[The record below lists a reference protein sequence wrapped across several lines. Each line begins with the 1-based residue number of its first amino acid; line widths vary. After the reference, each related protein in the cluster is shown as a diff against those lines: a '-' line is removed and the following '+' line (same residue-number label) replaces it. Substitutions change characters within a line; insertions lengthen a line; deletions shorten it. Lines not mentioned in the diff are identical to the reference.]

1 MSQGQY
7 VFNVIQNQAMAW
19 PALSSIVQPFQHAG
33 PYIFIGSGTSFYL
46 AQVACAKAL
55 KNGIPAVALPTAE
68 IILDPEIWLDHPV
81 TLIIISR
88 SGTTSEAILAAQ
100 KAKEYH
106 IPIIA
111 VTCHHS
117 TPLANLADQVLVAD
131 DGDEDTVVMIRSF
144 TTMLVLLQSSI
155 DLVAH
160 RSQCSPVLLADA
172 AQPVL
177 EQANLFIPLLLR
189 TAPRRVYVLGGGL
202 RQGIAE
208 EGVLKLQEMAG
219 AVALAFN
226 PLEFRHGPWGSL
238 ENTDA
243 VFLLGQRDR
252 VQYEHPLYKDLLQRT
267 SHITVV
273 AREDWFGGLDID
285 ASSRLELP
293 NDIPDEDAGPLAVLP
308 LQILAWHM
316 ARLTGENPDA
326 PKNLTPV
333 VVLNH
338 E

>member
-1 MSQGQY
+1 MSKGEY
-7 VFNVIQNQAMAW
+7 VFDVIQNQATAW
-19 PALSSIVQPFQHAG
+19 ASLSSSVKPFQYAG

-68 IILDPEIWLDHPV
+68 IILDTEMWLNRQV
-81 TLIIISR
+81 TLIVISR
-88 SGTTSEAILAAQ
+88 SGTTSEAILAAK
-100 KAKEYH
+100 KAKDYH

-117 TPLANLADQVLVAD
+117 TPLANLANQVLVSD

-144 TTMLVLLQSSI
+144 TSMLVLLQSSI
-155 DLVAH
+155 DMVAN
-160 RSQCSPVLLADA
+160 RSGCSPIMLADA
-172 AQPVL
+172 AHPIL
-177 EQANLFIPLLLR
+177 KQANSLIPLLLR
-189 TAPRRVYVLGGGL
+189 NIPRRVYVLGGGL

-252 VQYEHPLYKDLLQRT
+252 IEYEHPLYNDLLQRT
-267 SHITVV
+267 RHITVI
-273 AREDWFGGLDID
+273 ACEDWFGGLEMDE
-285 ASSRLELP
+285 SSMLQLP
-293 NDIPDEDAGPLAVLP
+293 NNIPDEDAGPLAVLP

-316 ARLTGENPDA
+316 ACLAGENPDA